1 MASLW
6 VALEAEEA
14 GFLVFN
20 HLYKVLKRCLAIV
33 LGEMICVDRSESLVV
48 TGTGGIAARLGVTE
62 RQEVPILN
70 SVRF

>member
-6 VALEAEEA
+6 VSLEAEEA

-20 HLYKVLKRCLAIV
+20 HHHKVLKRCLAIV
-33 LGEMICVDRSESLVV
+33 LGEMICVDGSESLVV
-48 TGTGGIAARLGVTE
+48 TGTGGIAARPGVTE
-62 RQEVPILN
+62 RQEVSILN